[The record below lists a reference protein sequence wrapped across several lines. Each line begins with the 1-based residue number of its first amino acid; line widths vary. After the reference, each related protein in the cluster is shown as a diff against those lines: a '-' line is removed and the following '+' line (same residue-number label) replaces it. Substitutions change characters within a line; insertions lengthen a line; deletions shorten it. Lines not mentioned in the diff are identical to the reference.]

1 MAGNLALCQG
11 EVVDIRNASMNWL
24 PAEVEVSLN
33 SFALARSHLS
43 TGVHFSTWE
52 LAARKSGSG
61 YNFNG
66 SIYSKTLSET
76 YKPFSIHPIPLRSNS
91 NDSSASLAS
100 FYSYPFIDSEASFS
114 DRAQHE
120 ALRNQVNGS
129 FDATEASI
137 TASGAFVGSF
147 DDVYV
152 RGPTF
157 YGRYK

>member
-52 LAARKSGSG
+52 LAARKSGSE

-66 SIYSKTLSET
+66 SIYSKTFTKIVLYSSNPTAQQLERLIRTPGVVLLLSL
-76 YKPFSIHPIPLRSNS
+76 Y
-91 NDSSASLAS
+91 
-100 FYSYPFIDSEASFS
+100 
-114 DRAQHE
+114 
-120 ALRNQVNGS
+120 
-129 FDATEASI
+129 
-137 TASGAFVGSF
+137 
-147 DDVYV
+147 
-152 RGPTF
+152 
-157 YGRYK
+157 